1 VKRSCEKEMMDLG
14 GNTPDLLADDLHNL
28 RILNRYLRGRR
39 CVMLALQRALRRE
52 GLNRFSLLDIGTGSA
67 DIPAAILAW
76 CKRTGTGA
84 RIVGL
89 EADPT
94 TARIAA
100 RRTRQS
106 PDITI
111 VHGDAAA
118 PPFLPGSFDFV
129 VASQVLHHFPDETI
143 VELLLNWSKLARKA
157 IVISDLIR
165 HPLAYH
171 GVRLL
176 TFLTTRNI
184 MTRTDAPL
192 SVRRALTFK
201 EWRDLLRRAAIG
213 PIEIFSVFPF
223 RVAACV
229 NLRGR

>member
-1 VKRSCEKEMMDLG
+1 MMDLG
-14 GNTPDLLADDLHNL
+14 GNQPDVLANDLHNL

-39 CVMLALQRALRRE
+39 CIMLALQRVLHREALD
-52 GLNRFSLLDIGTGSA
+52 RFSLLDIGTGSA

-76 CKRTGTGA
+76 CQRTGTRA
-84 RIVGL
+84 TIVGL
-89 EADPT
+89 EADAT

-100 RRTRQS
+100 RRMRQA
-106 PDITI
+106 PDIAI

-129 VASQVLHHFPDETI
+129 VASQLLHHFSDETI
-143 VELLLNWSKLARKA
+143 VELLLRWSKLARKA
-157 IVISDLIR
+157 IVIGDLIR
-165 HPLAYH
+165 HPVAYH

-176 TFLTTRNI
+176 TFIATRNI

-201 EWRDLLRRAAIG
+201 EWRDLLRQAAIG
-213 PIEIFSVFPF
+213 PTEIFSVFPF

-229 NLRGR
+229 DIRGG